1 MKSVVSKIFLS
12 LYFCFQCFA
21 ALLNVFAFT
30 GLVLLFL
37 LMHGLGG
44 THLHYHP
51 WQHLCF
57 FLIVFLILGLYAFY
71 SYITVIAGIASI
83 KIIKNKIL
91 TKFQKFSMI
100 TFLVVTIPFYIAMM
114 IKPEILQIILWPIDM
129 FFFNNAISDKLQSN

>member
-1 MKSVVSKIFLS
+1 MKFIVSKIFLS

-21 ALLNVFAFT
+21 ALFNIFVFT

-37 LMHGLGG
+37 LMYGLGG

-57 FLIVFLILGLYAFY
+57 FLIVLFILGLYAFY
-71 SYITVIAGIASI
+71 SYITVIAGIATV

-91 TKFQKFSMI
+91 TKFQNFSMI
-100 TFLVVTIPFYIAMM
+100 TFIVITFPFYIAMM
-114 IKPEILQIILWPIDM
+114 IKPEILQVLLLPIDM
-129 FFFNNAISDKLQSN
+129 FFFHNAISDKLQSN

>member
-1 MKSVVSKIFLS
+1 MKSIVSKIFLS

-30 GLVLLFL
+30 GLVLLFFL
-37 LMHGLGG
+37 IHGLGG
-44 THLHYHP
+44 SYLQNHL
-51 WQHLCF
+51 WEHLGF
-57 FLIVFLILGLYAFY
+57 FLVVILILGLYAFY
-71 SYITVIAGIASI
+71 SYITVIAGMATI
-83 KIIKNKIL
+83 KIFKNKIL

-100 TFLVVTIPFYIAMM
+100 TFLIVTIPFYIAMM